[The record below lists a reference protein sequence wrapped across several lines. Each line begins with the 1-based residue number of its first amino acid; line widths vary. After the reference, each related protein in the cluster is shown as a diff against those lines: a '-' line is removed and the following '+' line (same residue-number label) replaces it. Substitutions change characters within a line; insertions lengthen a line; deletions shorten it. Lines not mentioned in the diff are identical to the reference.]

1 MCTSALTGSTSMK
14 INPYLIFNG
23 DCKAAFTFYAE
34 SLPGQLEA
42 MLTFGETL
50 PREHVPKDLHNLIIH
65 TRLAVGDQAIMGSDT
80 TPDRPTDEMS
90 GCSISLNV
98 DSIQEA
104 EQVFSALSEGGRVQ
118 MPLEDLLGSAF
129 WHVGRS
135 LWRVVDGQLRKGP
148 VTIVHAALF
157 QVMQKAPACNRLG
170 TLATPGPSA
179 TVNRLPV

>member
-1 MCTSALTGSTSMK
+1 MPSEFALAPSVQFDVYLPLTGSAIMK

-34 SLPGQLEA
+34 SLKGQLEA
-42 MLTFGETL
+42 MLTFGET
-50 PREHVPKDLHNLIIH
+50 PAAEHVPKDLHNLIIH

-104 EQVFSALSEGGRVQ
+104 EQVFSALSEGGQVQ
-118 MPLEDLLGSAF
+118 MPLEATF
-129 WHVGRS
+129 WAARFGM
-135 LWRVVDGQLRKGP
+135 LVDRFGVSWMINCEKDQ
-148 VTIVHAALF
+148 
-157 QVMQKAPACNRLG
+157 
-170 TLATPGPSA
+170 
-179 TVNRLPV
+179 